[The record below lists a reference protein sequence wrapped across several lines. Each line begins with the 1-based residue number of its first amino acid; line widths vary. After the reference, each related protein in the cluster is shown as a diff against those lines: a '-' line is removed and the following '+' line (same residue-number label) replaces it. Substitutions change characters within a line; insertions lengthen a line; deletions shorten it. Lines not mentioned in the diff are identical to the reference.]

1 MLCRTTGVGWP
12 LDWGL
17 VLLLSLAF
25 PGEAQPVIRDGG
37 INPANL
43 GKGDWIYFVS
53 QATNKLGGAAPS
65 VVNIPT
71 LMAFYKAQGMQYVI
85 VKAGTGSTNFNGSGS
100 SPQFNSNLVYHAHA
114 AGLLIFAYTRSYDD
128 DVAGE
133 IAMASRC
140 FALGADGWVI
150 DGEAEW
156 ESGASQAGTNGPV
169 RAIQYG
175 QGLRAL
181 FPTKF
186 IAHAPFPI
194 ISFHSSFPY
203 KEFGYYCDAVMPQA
217 YWKSIYGNDPAAV
230 SKMVS
235 AMDTEY
241 RNWQNLLTGTWT
253 NAIKPIIPIGQAYNP
268 STNEITTADEVDEFF
283 DRLRTNQNPASVTG
297 YSGASFWRADTK
309 PASMWTA
316 VRTNILGDGPGSP
329 SLTMQPQ
336 SRTVTLGA
344 SNVSFTAWGTG
355 SKPFYYRWLFNGAL
369 IPGATSP
376 TFTLTNVQF
385 SHAGSYS
392 AVVSNVSGVVTS
404 LSATLNVTEPPVLL
418 NITAVTGARSAIVSW
433 TSLKFSSSQVEF
445 GLTPALN
452 MATAEDSRLTTTH
465 SVLVTGLQPGTTYH
479 YAVVSKT
486 ATNVDRSAGWTF
498 ATAGD
503 LVMDNTAAEFTGSW
517 STGTTSLD
525 KFGADYRFAG
535 TVSGGSTASAI
546 FTPTID
552 TSGLYDVFVWYP
564 AGSNRTTNAPVVVN
578 YTGGA
583 TMAKLNQTV
592 DGGSWRQVGTNLLF
606 RSGTGVNIRI
616 ANNAFE
622 SNKVV
627 MADAVRLAYRLD
639 QEMPSGATIP
649 EWWSQHYFGG
659 PINPLADHD
668 GDGHPT
674 WAEYLAGTNPRTAI
688 SRLMLWSESAADHA
702 LAIYFSPCLSGRRY
716 RLEEQNEAGG
726 AWSPLSI
733 LPQVNV
739 STGVGAFAITNTQP
753 GVRFYRLRVEWE
765 Q

>member
-1 MLCRTTGVGWP
+1 MGRSLR
-12 LDWGL
+12 LGL
-17 VLLLSLAF
+17 VLLFSLASS
-25 PGEAQPVIRDGG
+25 GEAQPVIRDGG

-71 LMAFYKAQGMQYVI
+71 LMTFYKAQGLQYVI
-85 VKAGTGSTNFNGSGS
+85 VKAGTGSTNFNGSEPS
-100 SPQFNSNLVYHAHA
+100 AQFNSNLVYHAHA

-150 DGEAEW
+150 DAEAEW
-156 ESGASQAGTNGPV
+156 ESGANQAGTNGPT
-169 RAIQYG
+169 RALQYG
-175 QGLRAL
+175 QGLRGL

-230 SKMVS
+230 SRMVS

-241 RNWQNLLTGTWT
+241 RNWQNSLSGIWT
-253 NAIKPIIPIGQAYNP
+253 NSIKPIVPIGQAYNP
-268 STNEITTADEVDEFF
+268 SSTEITTAAEVDEFF
-283 DRLRTNQNPASVTG
+283 DRLRTNQNPASITG

-309 PASMWTA
+309 PANMWTA
-316 VRTNILGDGPGSP
+316 VRTNVLGDGPGSP
-329 SLTMQPQ
+329 NLTLQPQ
-336 SRTVTLGA
+336 SRTVPLGA

-355 SKPFYYRWLFNGAL
+355 SKPFYYRWRFNGSP

-376 TFTLTNVQF
+376 TLTLNNVQF

-392 AVVSNVSGVVTS
+392 VVVSNVSGPVTS
-404 LSATLNVTEPPVLL
+404 QSATLNVTEPPVLL
-418 NITAVTGARSAIVSW
+418 NISAVTGARSAIISW
-433 TSLKFSSSQVEF
+433 TSLRSSSSQVEF
-445 GLTPALN
+445 GLTPVLN
-452 MATAEDSRLTTTH
+452 LATAEDSRLTTNH

-486 ATNVDRSAGWTF
+486 ATNTDRSSGWTF
-498 ATAGD
+498 ATAGE
-503 LVMDNTAAEFTGSW
+503 LVMDNTAAEFTGNW
-517 STGTTSLD
+517 STGSSSLD
-525 KFGADYRFAG
+525 KFGADYRYAG

-546 FTPTID
+546 FTPIID
-552 TSGLYDVFVWYP
+552 TPGLYDVFVWHP
-564 AGSNRTTNAPVVVN
+564 AGSNRTTNAPVVIN
-578 YTGGA
+578 YAGGA
-583 TMAKLNQTV
+583 TLAKVNQTV

-606 RSGTGVNIRI
+606 RTGSEANIRI

-622 SNKVV
+622 SNKIV
-627 MADAVRLAYRLD
+627 MADAVRLVYRLD
-639 QEMPSGATIP
+639 QEMPSGATVP
-649 EWWSQHYFGG
+649 EWWAQHYFGG
-659 PINPLADHD
+659 PINAAPDHD

-674 WAEYLAGTNPRTAI
+674 WAEYLVGTNPRSAS
-688 SRLMLWSESAADHA
+688 SRLMLWAEPAANNT
-702 LAIYFSPCLSGRRY
+702 LPIYFHPALPGRRY
-716 RLEEQNEAGG
+716 RLEEQTATGP
-726 AWSPLSI
+726 AWI
-733 LPQVNV
+733 QVNIIPQVNA
-739 STGVGAFAITNTQP
+739 STGVGAFAITNAQSGT
-753 GVRFYRLRVEWE
+753 RFYRLRVEWE